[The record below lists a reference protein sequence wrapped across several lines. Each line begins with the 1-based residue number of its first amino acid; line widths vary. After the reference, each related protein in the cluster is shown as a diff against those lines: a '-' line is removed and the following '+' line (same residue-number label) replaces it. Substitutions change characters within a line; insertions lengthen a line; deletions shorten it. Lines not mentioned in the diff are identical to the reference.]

1 MKILLLED
9 DIPLNKSIN
18 DALTYSGYEVDT
30 LNYLISIIAYIDP
43 DIPFLE
49 TGHNFSDNTEQMVK
63 AFQKKYKDIKIRFIS
78 RFPYGIHYTYNDNK
92 IIVIAVFHTSR
103 SPKNWSKRLGL

>member
-1 MKILLLED
+1 MRDIQFTKEALFDIEAAVLWHEEQRTGLSYDFELCLEAGIDAILRNPE
-9 DIPLNKSIN
+9 
-18 DALTYSGYEVDT
+18 
-30 LNYLISIIAYIDP
+30 
-43 DIPFLE
+43 
-49 TGHNFSDNTEQMVK
+49 